1 MSLTFTIDSEQS
13 KRFALDFWFRS
24 NGIKKKDFAEKM
36 KVSPQRFSQIL
47 NGEYVS
53 GAVFDELKALEIEGF
68 KIPRELIPVP
78 ASPKKLGRKTGG
90 ENG

>member
-24 NGIKKKDFAEKM
+24 KGIKKKDFAEKM
-36 KVSPQRFSQIL
+36 NVSSQRFSQIL
-47 NGEYVS
+47 KGDYVS
-53 GAVFDELKALEIEGF
+53 GAVFDRLKDVEIDGH
-68 KIPRELIPVP
+68 KIPRELIPLP

-90 ENG
+90 QDE